1 MNTKI
6 KICGIKRP
14 EDIEYVNEGLPDY
27 IGFVFARS
35 KRQIDIDTAKRLKK
49 RLHPDIQA
57 VGVFVNE
64 AAEQAAW
71 LVNEG
76 IIDIVQLHGEENT
89 EYIQIL
95 RSLMKRGKIIQAVR
109 VQTAWDIKSAEN
121 TSADYLLFDK
131 FSPKAYGGMGETFNW
146 KLIDSVKKP
155 FFLAG
160 GINCE
165 NVKKAVALLHP
176 YSIDVSSAVETE
188 GVKDRNKIMDIIKSV
203 RETGFEHLEAGLKT
217 KIKSGL

>member
-6 KICGIKRP
+6 KICGIRRF
-14 EDIEYVNEGLPDY
+14 EDIEYVNEGRPEY
-27 IGFVFARS
+27 IGFVFAKSR
-35 KRQIDIDTAKRLKK
+35 RQVDIETAKKLKK
-49 RLHPDIQA
+49 RLNPDIQA

-76 IIDIVQLHGEENT
+76 IIDVVQLHGDENT

-109 VQTAWDIKSAEN
+109 VQTAQDVKSAEN
-121 TSADYLLFDK
+121 SSADYLLFDK
-131 FSPKAYGGMGETFNW
+131 FSPEAYGGTGETFEW

-203 RETGFEHLEAGLKT
+203 RETGFEYHKQG
-217 KIKSGL
+217 

>member
-6 KICGIKRP
+6 KICGIRRF
-14 EDIEYVNEGLPDY
+14 EDIEYVNEGRPEY

-35 KRQIDIDTAKRLKK
+35 KRQIDAETAKRLKK
-49 RLHPDIQA
+49 RLNPDIQA

-64 AAEQAAW
+64 AAEQAAR

-76 IIDIVQLHGEENT
+76 IIDMVQLHGEEN
-89 EYIQIL
+89 EGYIQKL
-95 RSLMKRGKIIQAVR
+95 RSFMKRGKIIQEVR
-109 VQTAWDIKSAEN
+109 VQTAQDIKSAEN
-121 TSADYLLFDK
+121 SSADYLLFDK
-131 FSPKAYGGMGETFNW
+131 FSPEAYGGTGETFEW

-160 GINCE
+160 GIHCE
-165 NVKKAVALLHP
+165 NVKKAITLLHP

-188 GVKDRNKIMDIIKSV
+188 GFKDRDKIINIIKSV
-203 RETGFEHLEAGLKT
+203 RETQF
-217 KIKSGL
+217 

>member
-27 IGFVFARS
+27 IGFVLARS

-109 VQTAWDIKSAEN
+109 VQTARDIKSAEN

-131 FSPKAYGGMGETFNW
+131 FSPKAYGGMGETFDW

-203 RETGFEHLEAGLKT
+203 RETGVEHLEAGLRT